1 MENRNAQDKDIEG
14 AIGDKLPNKPGVL
27 NEEAHLGAE
36 DCNNHSDAI
45 EETELLTSCV
55 NSEIEALHKIL
66 YMLPTTAGGVPDA
79 FLKCNEHAA
88 TLETDGVE
96 ELCHESAD
104 ASRSRRNGERLVI
117 ALD

>member
-1 MENRNAQDKDIEG
+1 MENRNAQEKDMEEATGDKSPIEPGTFNEG
-14 AIGDKLPNKPGVL
+14 AHQGQK
-27 NEEAHLGAE
+27 

-45 EETELLTSCV
+45 EETEVLTSCV

-104 ASRSRRNGERLVI
+104 ASRSRRSGERLVI

>member
-1 MENRNAQDKDIEG
+1 MENRNAQEKDIEG
-14 AIGDKLPNKPGVL
+14 ATGDKLPIKPGTL
-27 NEEAHLGAE
+27 DEGAHRGPE
-36 DCNNHSDAI
+36 DGNNHSDAI
-45 EETELLTSCV
+45 EETEVLTSCV

-66 YMLPTTAGGVPDA
+66 YKLPTTAGGVPDA